1 MIEMLKKLFSQGTDT
16 ENSDSSEQA
25 IHIACLAL
33 LIETG
38 KSDHTLDDIE
48 LDAIIKL
55 AKTDFNIQQAN
66 IDALITHARKNADD
80 ATSLFEFTSLINEN
94 LKQEQKYQLILAMWK
109 VAFAD
114 GRIDRY
120 EEHIIRRVAD
130 LIYVQHTRFI
140 EAKLTAKKANH

>member
-1 MIEMLKKLFSQGTDT
+1 MIEMLKKLFSQRTDN
-16 ENSDSSEQA
+16 ESSDSSEQA

-55 AKTDFNIQQAN
+55 AKTDFNILQAN

-130 LIYVQHTRFI
+130 LIYVQHARFI